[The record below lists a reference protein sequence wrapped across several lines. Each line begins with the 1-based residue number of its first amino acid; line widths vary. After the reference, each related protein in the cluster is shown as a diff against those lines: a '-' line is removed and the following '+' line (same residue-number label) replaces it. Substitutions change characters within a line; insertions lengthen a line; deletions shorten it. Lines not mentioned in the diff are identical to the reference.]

1 MKLLFGRNFR
11 RGVVWVRIIPTAFFI
26 LCLSGCNSIATKTRI
41 EPSQGHIQKNTTV
54 AADSGSIPEP
64 VAVSPTV
71 PLPKPEQSEP
81 THTVIVTNV
90 PVKELLFSIA
100 RDANLNLD
108 IDADVD
114 GRVTLNAIDQP
125 LSALLDRI
133 VESTDLTYQV
143 KNDVLRIKK
152 DKPYL
157 KNYRIDYINMA
168 RSSVSSSQ
176 VSTQISATGQGAG
189 DENSSSGSGSNN
201 SSTEV
206 TNKAENAF
214 WDSLAKNIEA
224 IIYVEPEFIAAQGE
238 ENAAQ
243 NAEPVAVAAELGNPN
258 IIVNKESGILNVRAT
273 KKQHVEIE
281 TFLNEIQFS
290 ARRQVLIE
298 ATIAEVKLSD
308 SYQAG
313 IDWQVVENNLSSSRV
328 IGQTLTDIN
337 LFDRPTFTM
346 QYSKNDNGDT
356 LQGTLSALE
365 TFGDVSIMSSP
376 KVMALNNQTAL
387 LKVVDNIVYFNI
399 EVNIETTTLPS
410 GATGVGFVTYETE
423 VNTVPVGFVMSVTP
437 FINENNS
444 VTLNVRP
451 TISRVI
457 GQARDPNPA
466 LADAGVISEIPV
478 IQVREVESVLKV
490 SSGDIA
496 VMGGLMQDEVN
507 KAKRGVP
514 FLGRIPFVGPLFR
527 YDDETMDKTE
537 LVIFIRPVV
546 INHASIDTELSGY
559 QRYLPQR

>member
-1 MKLLFGRNFR
+1 MKLSVYNKARCVLF
-11 RGVVWVRIIPTAFFI
+11 VAAFIFP
-26 LCLSGCNSIATKTRI
+26 LAACNSIAPKSKV
-41 EPSQGHIQKNTTV
+41 EPSQGHIQQNRHAGV
-54 AADSGSIPEP
+54 AGTDSIPEP
-64 VAVSPTV
+64 VSVSPTV
-71 PLPKPEQSEP
+71 PLPKPKQHEP

-90 PVKELLFSIA
+90 SVKELLFSIA

-108 IDADVD
+108 IDEDVD

-125 LSALLDRI
+125 LSALLERI
-133 VESTDLTYQV
+133 VETTDLTYEI

-157 KNYRIDYINMA
+157 KNYRVDYINMS

-189 DENSSSGSGSNN
+189 SSSAGGGSNN

-214 WDSLAKNIEA
+214 WDSLSRNIEG
-224 IIYVEPEFIAAQGE
+224 IIYVEPEVITVTDEEGE
-238 ENAAQ
+238 ESESQ
-243 NAEPVAVAAELGNPN
+243 AEPAATATDSDIGNPN

-273 KKQHVEIE
+273 RKQHLEIE
-281 TFLNEIQFS
+281 KFLNEIQFS
-290 ARRQVLIE
+290 TRRQVLIE

-313 IDWQVVENNLSSSRV
+313 IDWQLVENNLTSTTLV
-328 IGQTLTDIN
+328 GQTLTDIN

-399 EVNIETTTLPS
+399 EVNIETTTLPNGS
-410 GATGVGFVTYETE
+410 TGIGFITYETE

-437 FINENNS
+437 FINESNS

-496 VMGGLMQDEVN
+496 VMGGLMQDEIN
-507 KAKRGVP
+507 KSKRGVP
-514 FLGRIPFVGPLFR
+514 VLGRIPFVGPLFR
-527 YDDETMDKTE
+527 YDDETVDKTE

-546 INHASIDTELSGY
+546 INHASIDTDLSEY

>member
-1 MKLLFGRNFR
+1 MTFFSNRKTLQA
-11 RGVVWVRIIPTAFFI
+11 IIVAGLIVPLAA
-26 LCLSGCNSIATKTRI
+26 CKTVQPKPKV
-41 EPSQGHIQKNTTV
+41 EPSKGHLQRSANASV
-54 AADSGSIPEP
+54 AAPDSIPEP
-64 VAVSPTV
+64 VSVSPTV
-71 PLPKPEQSEP
+71 PLPKPKQQEP

-108 IDADVD
+108 IDEDVQ

-125 LSALLDRI
+125 LSALLERI
-133 VESTDLTYQV
+133 VETTDLTYEV
-143 KNDVLRIKK
+143 KNDVLRIKT

-157 KNYRIDYINMA
+157 KNYRVDYINMS

-176 VSTQISATGQGAG
+176 VSTQINATGQGAG
-189 DENSSSGSGSNN
+189 EEAGGSSGTNN

-206 TNKAENAF
+206 VNKAENVF
-214 WDSLAKNIEA
+214 WDTLAKNIEA
-224 IIYVEPEFIAAQGE
+224 MIYEEPEVQESNGDESDGGE
-238 ENAAQ
+238 TSE
-243 NAEPVAVAAELGNPN
+243 VASEVNAELGNPN
-258 IIVNKESGILNVRAT
+258 IIVNKESGILGVRAT
-273 KKQHVEIE
+273 RKQHGEIE
-281 TFLNEIQFS
+281 NFLNEIQFS
-290 ARRQVLIE
+290 TRRQVLIE

-313 IDWQVVENNLSSSRV
+313 IDWQLIENNLTSTSIV
-328 IGQTLTDIN
+328 GQTLTDIN

-387 LKVVDNIVYFNI
+387 LKVVDNIVYFTI

-410 GATGVGFVTYETE
+410 GLTGVGFVTYETE

-437 FINENNS
+437 FINESNS

-466 LADAGVISEIPV
+466 LADAGVVSEIPV

-490 SSGDIA
+490 NSGDIA

-507 KAKRGVP
+507 KNKRGVP
-514 FLGRIPFVGPLFR
+514 FLGRVPFVGPLFR
-527 YDDETMDKTE
+527 YDDESVDKTE

-559 QRYLPQR
+559 QRYLPPSNN